1 MSITNDEVKYVARL
15 AHLDL
20 DNEEVQ
26 AMTEKLDSILSY
38 FEKLNELDTTGVQP
52 TTHTVDTR
60 NAFRDDEAR
69 RSLDQREALANGPLC
84 NEEAFVV
91 PRVI

>member
-1 MSITNDEVKYVARL
+1 MKISPEEVKYVARL

-38 FEKLNELDTTGVQP
+38 FEKLNELDTTGVP
-52 TTHTVDTR
+52 PATHTIDTR
-60 NAFRDDEAR
+60 NAFRDDVTGV
-69 RSLDQREALANGPLC
+69 SLNQREALANGPLC